1 MSGVRFPWKEELLE
15 FYQSLIACHFG
26 EQEKVATYLARK
38 EGTMKQTM
46 NARDKGMVCYLL
58 AFLAA
63 QKEQGEQL
71 LPALSAFLKEDKDYY
86 KKLAEQ
92 HLTPYRDRP
101 FLKRLK
107 NL

>member
-1 MSGVRFPWKEELLE
+1 
-15 FYQSLIACHFG
+15 
-26 EQEKVATYLARK
+26 
-38 EGTMKQTM
+38 
-46 NARDKGMVCYLL
+46 MVYYLL
-58 AFLAA
+58 AFLSA

-71 LPALSAFLKEDKDYY
+71 NPALSAFLKEDKNYY

-101 FLKRLK
+101 FLKRLA